1 MRVLFT
7 INPAPGHLFA
17 LVPLAWAMHLRGHEV
32 VVAAPRSMGQQIRRA
47 GLSHAVVG
55 GDASFFELWPADLRL
70 GGNDT
75 LDLTVFAA
83 IAERTGPDVVAL
95 ARTWRPDLIVT
106 EPVEYAA
113 PVAATL
119 LGIPWVLHHWG
130 LPVPDAVHR
139 AALAAVADRLARLAD
154 TLGLAGA
161 TAAPLATVDT
171 CPPSLRAAG
180 AGGGLPMRYVPYN
193 SASTLPEWLHAP
205 RRRPRVCVSM
215 GTVPIP
221 EGVDGLT
228 AAVEGMRDLDVEVVV
243 SGAGVHGIDDL
254 PPNARRIGWLPHHL
268 LLPTCD
274 LFVHHGGSG
283 SSMAALGAGRP
294 QLVLPQM
301 CDQFSIAER
310 LTAAGVARS
319 VAFADRSPEA
329 VRAAVRALLADTA
342 VTRRAGRVRDEI
354 AALPAPPDVAATL
367 TGLAGPNGL
376 AGPAG
381 LPGRARPGM
390 VDACAGTSGY

>member
-1 MRVLFT
+1 MRVLVT
-7 INPAPGHLFA
+7 VNPAPGHLFA

-83 IAERTGPDVVAL
+83 IAERTGPDVVGL
-95 ARTWRPDLIVT
+95 ARAWRPDLIVT

-113 PVAATL
+113 PLAATL

-130 LPVPDAVHR
+130 LPVPDGVHR
-139 AALAAVADRLARLAD
+139 AALAAVAGRLARLAG
-154 TLGLAGA
+154 TLGVAGPA
-161 TAAPLATVDT
+161 AAPLATVDT

-180 AGGGLPMRYVPYN
+180 AAGGLPMRYVPYN
-193 SASTLPEWLHAP
+193 SGCTLPEWLYAP

-254 PPNARRIGWLPHHL
+254 PANARRVGWLPHHL

-319 VAFADRSPEA
+319 VAFADRSPAA

-367 TGLAGPNGL
+367 AGLAGA

-381 LPGRARPGM
+381 APGLTDRARPGM

>member
-1 MRVLFT
+1 M
-7 INPAPGHLFA
+7 
-17 LVPLAWAMHLRGHEV
+17 
-32 VVAAPRSMGQQIRRA
+32 
-47 GLSHAVVG
+47 
-55 GDASFFELWPADLRL
+55 
-70 GGNDT
+70 
-75 LDLTVFAA
+75 FAA
-83 IAERTGPDVVAL
+83 IAERTGADVVGL

-113 PVAATL
+113 PLAATL

-139 AALAAVADRLARLAD
+139 TALADVTDRLLRLAD
-154 TLGLAGA
+154 TLGVSQPVD
-161 TAAPLATVDT
+161 APLATVDT
-171 CPPSLRAAG
+171 CPPSLRPPG
-180 AGGGLPMRYVPYN
+180 AVPGVGLPMRYVPYN
-193 SASTLPEWLHAP
+193 SASTLPDWLFAP
-205 RRRPRVCVSM
+205 RVRPRVCVSM

-243 SGAGVHGIDDL
+243 SGAGVHGIEDL
-254 PPNARRIGWLPHHL
+254 PPNARRAGWLPHHL

-301 CDQFSIAER
+301 CDQFSIAAR

-319 VAFADRSPEA
+319 VAFAERSADA

-342 VTRRAGRVRDEI
+342 VTRRAGRIRDEI
-354 AALPAPPDVAATL
+354 AAMPAPDSVAT
-367 TGLAGPNGL
+367 TLAGL
-376 AGPAG
+376 TD
-381 LPGRARPGM
+381 RARPGK
-390 VDACAGTSGY
+390 VEACAGTSGY

>member
-7 INPAPGHLFA
+7 INPAPGHLYA
-17 LVPLAWAMHLRGHEV
+17 LVPLAWATHLRGHEV
-32 VVAAPRSMGQQIRRA
+32 LVAAPQSMGQQIRRA

-55 GDASFFELWPADLRL
+55 GDASFFELWPPHLRL

-75 LDLTVFAA
+75 LDLAVFAA

-95 ARTWRPDLIVT
+95 ARAWRPDLIVT

-113 PVAATL
+113 PLAATL

-130 LPVPDAVHR
+130 LPVPGAVHR
-139 AALAAVADRLARLAD
+139 AALADIADRLLRLSD
-154 TLGLAGA
+154 RLGVAQP
-161 TAAPLATVDT
+161 TDPPLATVDT
-171 CPPSLRAAG
+171 CPPSLRTG
-180 AGGGLPMRYVPYN
+180 DDVGVGLPMRYVPYN
-193 SASTLPEWLHAP
+193 SASTLPDWLFAP
-205 RRRPRVCVSM
+205 RVRPRVCVSM

-228 AAVEGMRDLDVEVVV
+228 AAVAGMRDLDVEVVV
-243 SGAGVHGIDDL
+243 SGAGVHGIEDL
-254 PPNARRIGWLPHHL
+254 PPNARRVGWLPHHL

-294 QLVLPQM
+294 QLILPQM
-301 CDQFSIAER
+301 CDQFSVAER

-319 VAFADRSPEA
+319 VAFADRSPAA
-329 VRAAVRALLADTA
+329 VHAAVRALLADTA

-354 AALPAPPDVAATL
+354 AAMPVPDSVAATL
-367 TGLAGPNGL
+367 
-376 AGPAG
+376 AG
-381 LPGRARPGM
+381 LTGRARSGM

>member
-1 MRVLFT
+1 MLFT
-7 INPAPGHLFA
+7 INPAPGHLYA
-17 LVPLAWAMHLRGHEV
+17 LVPLAWAMHLRGHDV
-32 VVAAPRSMGQQIRRA
+32 LVAAPQSMGQQIRRA

-55 GDASFFELWPADLRL
+55 GDASFFELWPQHLRL

-75 LDLTVFAA
+75 LDLAVFAA
-83 IAERTGPDVVAL
+83 IAERTGPDIVAL
-95 ARTWRPDLIVT
+95 ARAWRPDLVVT

-113 PVAATL
+113 PLAATL

-130 LPVPDAVHR
+130 LPVPGAVHR
-139 AALAAVADRLARLAD
+139 AALADIADRLLRLAD
-154 TLGLAGA
+154 TLGVAQP
-161 TAAPLATVDT
+161 TDAPLATVDT
-171 CPPSLRAAG
+171 CPPSLRPSPEDSG
-180 AGGGLPMRYVPYN
+180 VRLPMRYVPYN
-193 SASTLPEWLHAP
+193 SASTLPEWLFAP
-205 RRRPRVCVSM
+205 RMRPRICVSM

-243 SGAGVHGIDDL
+243 SGAGVHGIEDL
-254 PPNARRIGWLPHHL
+254 PPNARRVGWLPHHV

-301 CDQFSIAER
+301 CDQFSIADR
-310 LTAAGVARS
+310 LTAAGVARTVS
-319 VAFADRSPEA
+319 FADRSPAA
-329 VRAAVRALLADTA
+329 VRAAVRSLLADSA

-354 AALPAPPDVAATL
+354 AAMPAPPDVAATL
-367 TGLAGPNGL
+367 
-376 AGPAG
+376 AG
-381 LPGRARPGM
+381 LTAGARPGM
-390 VDACAGTSGY
+390 VEACAGTSGY